1 TPTLPSNVVFLA
13 KAAAVVLLV
22 VSLVGFARI
31 GLMSATISTT
41 MQSSQ
46 LTSQISDARSSGAA
60 LEVSQSTLSNPTKVK
75 QQAGKLGMAAPE
87 TTGVITLDKDVV
99 ATDESGALSLS
110 KRCHSGWL
118 RGVKPMSDR
127 PHTPRGGALLAV
139 AEAPVVRTPSRPPR
153 GASGARLPP
162 GWWRSISTELNW
174 CSFPFSP
181 SPSSRA
187 VALRLAVRVR

>member
-1 TPTLPSNVVFLA
+1 MGAAPAYSYYPERAPERSPRERISVVPGRGTRTQTPTLPSNVVFLA

-87 TTGVITLDKDVV
+87 TAGVITLDKDVV

-110 KRCHSGWL
+110 KS
-118 RGVKPMSDR
+118 
-127 PHTPRGGALLAV
+127 V
-139 AEAPVVRTPSRPPR
+139 AIAAGSEA
-153 GASGARLPP
+153 
-162 GWWRSISTELNW
+162 
-174 CSFPFSP
+174 
-181 SPSSRA
+181 
-187 VALRLAVRVR
+187 

>member
-1 TPTLPSNVVFLA
+1 MGAAPAYSYYPERAPERSPRERISVVPGRGTRTQTPTLPSNVVFLA

-75 QQAGKLGMAAPE
+75 QQAGKLGCP
-87 TTGVITLDKDVV
+87 VLYVNSLCKDKVGDDI
-99 ATDESGALSLS
+99 A
-110 KRCHSGWL
+110 
-118 RGVKPMSDR
+118 
-127 PHTPRGGALLAV
+127 RGGAALFVEGTIVQEVPSGEENVLFV
-139 AEAPVVRTPSRPPR
+139 EA
-153 GASGARLPP
+153 
-162 GWWRSISTELNW
+162 
-174 CSFPFSP
+174 
-181 SPSSRA
+181 
-187 VALRLAVRVR
+187 

>member
-1 TPTLPSNVVFLA
+1 MGAAPAYSYYPERAPERSPRERISVVPGRGTRTQTPTLPSNVVFLA
-13 KAAAVVLLV
+13 KAAVVLLV

-110 KRCHSGWL
+110 KS
-118 RGVKPMSDR
+118 
-127 PHTPRGGALLAV
+127 V
-139 AEAPVVRTPSRPPR
+139 AIAAGSEA
-153 GASGARLPP
+153 
-162 GWWRSISTELNW
+162 
-174 CSFPFSP
+174 
-181 SPSSRA
+181 
-187 VALRLAVRVR
+187 

>member
-1 TPTLPSNVVFLA
+1 MGAAPAYSYYPERAPERSPRERISVVPGRGTRTQTPTLPSNVVFLA
-13 KAAAVVLLV
+13 KAVAVVLLV

-110 KRCHSGWL
+110 KS
-118 RGVKPMSDR
+118 
-127 PHTPRGGALLAV
+127 V
-139 AEAPVVRTPSRPPR
+139 AIAAGSEA
-153 GASGARLPP
+153 
-162 GWWRSISTELNW
+162 
-174 CSFPFSP
+174 
-181 SPSSRA
+181 
-187 VALRLAVRVR
+187 

>member
-1 TPTLPSNVVFLA
+1 MGAAPAYSYYPERAPERSPRERISVVPGRGTRTQTPTLPSNVVFLG

-110 KRCHSGWL
+110 KS
-118 RGVKPMSDR
+118 
-127 PHTPRGGALLAV
+127 V
-139 AEAPVVRTPSRPPR
+139 AIAAGSEA
-153 GASGARLPP
+153 
-162 GWWRSISTELNW
+162 
-174 CSFPFSP
+174 
-181 SPSSRA
+181 
-187 VALRLAVRVR
+187 

>member
-1 TPTLPSNVVFLA
+1 MGAAPAYSYYPERAPERSPRERISVVPGRGTRTQTPTLPSNVVFLA

-87 TTGVITLDKDVV
+87 TTGVITLVKDVV

-110 KRCHSGWL
+110 KS
-118 RGVKPMSDR
+118 
-127 PHTPRGGALLAV
+127 V
-139 AEAPVVRTPSRPPR
+139 AIAAGSEA
-153 GASGARLPP
+153 
-162 GWWRSISTELNW
+162 
-174 CSFPFSP
+174 
-181 SPSSRA
+181 
-187 VALRLAVRVR
+187 

>member
-1 TPTLPSNVVFLA
+1 MGAAPAYSYYPERAPERSPRERISVVPGRGTRTQTPTLPSNVVFLA

-75 QQAGKLGMAAPE
+75 QQAGKLGMSAPE

-110 KRCHSGWL
+110 KS
-118 RGVKPMSDR
+118 
-127 PHTPRGGALLAV
+127 V
-139 AEAPVVRTPSRPPR
+139 AIAAGSEA
-153 GASGARLPP
+153 
-162 GWWRSISTELNW
+162 
-174 CSFPFSP
+174 
-181 SPSSRA
+181 
-187 VALRLAVRVR
+187 

>member
-1 TPTLPSNVVFLA
+1 MGAAPAYSYYPERAPERSPRERISVVPGRGTRTQTPTLPSNVVFLA

-75 QQAGKLGMAAPE
+75 QRAGKLGMAAPE

-110 KRCHSGWL
+110 KS
-118 RGVKPMSDR
+118 
-127 PHTPRGGALLAV
+127 V
-139 AEAPVVRTPSRPPR
+139 AISAGSEA
-153 GASGARLPP
+153 
-162 GWWRSISTELNW
+162 
-174 CSFPFSP
+174 
-181 SPSSRA
+181 
-187 VALRLAVRVR
+187 

>member
-1 TPTLPSNVVFLA
+1 MGAAPAYSYYPERAPERSPRERISVVPGRGTRTQTPTLPSNVVFLA

-60 LEVSQSTLSNPTKVK
+60 LEASQSTLSNPTKVK

-110 KRCHSGWL
+110 KS
-118 RGVKPMSDR
+118 
-127 PHTPRGGALLAV
+127 V
-139 AEAPVVRTPSRPPR
+139 AIAAGSEA
-153 GASGARLPP
+153 
-162 GWWRSISTELNW
+162 
-174 CSFPFSP
+174 
-181 SPSSRA
+181 
-187 VALRLAVRVR
+187 

>member
-1 TPTLPSNVVFLA
+1 MGAAPAYSYYPERAPERSPRERISVVPGRGTRTQTPPLPSNVVFLA

-110 KRCHSGWL
+110 KS
-118 RGVKPMSDR
+118 
-127 PHTPRGGALLAV
+127 V
-139 AEAPVVRTPSRPPR
+139 AIAAGSEA
-153 GASGARLPP
+153 
-162 GWWRSISTELNW
+162 
-174 CSFPFSP
+174 
-181 SPSSRA
+181 
-187 VALRLAVRVR
+187 

>member
-1 TPTLPSNVVFLA
+1 MGAAPAYSYYPERAPERSPRERISVVPGRGARTQTPTLPSNVVFLA

-60 LEVSQSTLSNPTKVK
+60 LEASQSTLSNPTKVK
-75 QQAGKLGMAAPE
+75 QQAGKLDMAAPE

-110 KRCHSGWL
+110 KS
-118 RGVKPMSDR
+118 
-127 PHTPRGGALLAV
+127 V
-139 AEAPVVRTPSRPPR
+139 AIAAGSEA
-153 GASGARLPP
+153 
-162 GWWRSISTELNW
+162 
-174 CSFPFSP
+174 
-181 SPSSRA
+181 
-187 VALRLAVRVR
+187 

>member
-1 TPTLPSNVVFLA
+1 MGAAPAYSYYPERAPERSPRERISVVPGRGTRTQTPTLPSNVVFLA

-87 TTGVITLDKDVV
+87 ATGVIELGKDVV

-110 KRCHSGWL
+110 KSIAIAA
-118 RGVKPMSDR
+118 
-127 PHTPRGGALLAV
+127 GA
-139 AEAPVVRTPSRPPR
+139 
-153 GASGARLPP
+153 GA
-162 GWWRSISTELNW
+162 
-174 CSFPFSP
+174 
-181 SPSSRA
+181 
-187 VALRLAVRVR
+187 

>member
-1 TPTLPSNVVFLA
+1 MGAAPAYSYYPERAPERSPRERISVVPGRGTRTQTPTLPSNVVFLA

-60 LEVSQSTLSNPTKVK
+60 LEVSQSTLSNPTKVT

-110 KRCHSGWL
+110 KS
-118 RGVKPMSDR
+118 
-127 PHTPRGGALLAV
+127 V
-139 AEAPVVRTPSRPPR
+139 AIAAGSEA
-153 GASGARLPP
+153 
-162 GWWRSISTELNW
+162 
-174 CSFPFSP
+174 
-181 SPSSRA
+181 
-187 VALRLAVRVR
+187 

>member
-1 TPTLPSNVVFLA
+1 MGAAPAYSYYPERALERSPRERISVVPGRGTRTQTPTLPSNVVFLA

-60 LEVSQSTLSNPTKVK
+60 LEVSQSTLSNPTKVN

-110 KRCHSGWL
+110 KS
-118 RGVKPMSDR
+118 
-127 PHTPRGGALLAV
+127 V
-139 AEAPVVRTPSRPPR
+139 AIAAGSEA
-153 GASGARLPP
+153 
-162 GWWRSISTELNW
+162 
-174 CSFPFSP
+174 
-181 SPSSRA
+181 
-187 VALRLAVRVR
+187 

>member
-1 TPTLPSNVVFLA
+1 MGAAPAYSYYPERAPERSPRERISVVPGRGTRTQTPTLPSNVVFLA

-46 LTSQISDARSSGAA
+46 LTSQISDARCSGAA

-110 KRCHSGWL
+110 KS
-118 RGVKPMSDR
+118 
-127 PHTPRGGALLAV
+127 V
-139 AEAPVVRTPSRPPR
+139 AIAAGSEA
-153 GASGARLPP
+153 
-162 GWWRSISTELNW
+162 
-174 CSFPFSP
+174 
-181 SPSSRA
+181 
-187 VALRLAVRVR
+187 

>member
-1 TPTLPSNVVFLA
+1 MGAAPAYSYYPERAPERSPRERISVVPGRGTRTQTPTLPSNVVFLA

-60 LEVSQSTLSNPTKVK
+60 LEVSRSTLSNPTKVK

-110 KRCHSGWL
+110 KS
-118 RGVKPMSDR
+118 
-127 PHTPRGGALLAV
+127 V
-139 AEAPVVRTPSRPPR
+139 AIAAGSEA
-153 GASGARLPP
+153 
-162 GWWRSISTELNW
+162 
-174 CSFPFSP
+174 
-181 SPSSRA
+181 
-187 VALRLAVRVR
+187 

>member
-1 TPTLPSNVVFLA
+1 MHARDLYMQSKHRKGVGHGRSTSVFVLSRARTRTQPARAHQRRSGPRHPHADPHASVERLFLA

-75 QQAGKLGMAAPE
+75 QQAGKAGHGRPRDH
-87 TTGVITLDKDVV
+87 GVITLDKDVV

-110 KRCHSGWL
+110 KS
-118 RGVKPMSDR
+118 
-127 PHTPRGGALLAV
+127 V
-139 AEAPVVRTPSRPPR
+139 ARAAGSEA
-153 GASGARLPP
+153 
-162 GWWRSISTELNW
+162 
-174 CSFPFSP
+174 
-181 SPSSRA
+181 
-187 VALRLAVRVR
+187 

>member
-1 TPTLPSNVVFLA
+1 MGAAPAYSYYPERAPERSPRERISVGPGRGTRTQTPTLPSNVVFLA

-22 VSLVGFARI
+22 VSLVVFARI

-110 KRCHSGWL
+110 KS
-118 RGVKPMSDR
+118 
-127 PHTPRGGALLAV
+127 V
-139 AEAPVVRTPSRPPR
+139 AIAAGSEA
-153 GASGARLPP
+153 
-162 GWWRSISTELNW
+162 
-174 CSFPFSP
+174 
-181 SPSSRA
+181 
-187 VALRLAVRVR
+187 

>member
-1 TPTLPSNVVFLA
+1 MGAAPAYSYYPERAPERSPRERISVVPGRGTRTQTPTLPSNVVFLA

-75 QQAGKLGMAAPE
+75 QQAGKLGMAARE

-110 KRCHSGWL
+110 KS
-118 RGVKPMSDR
+118 
-127 PHTPRGGALLAV
+127 V
-139 AEAPVVRTPSRPPR
+139 AIAAGSEA
-153 GASGARLPP
+153 
-162 GWWRSISTELNW
+162 
-174 CSFPFSP
+174 
-181 SPSSRA
+181 
-187 VALRLAVRVR
+187 

>member
-1 TPTLPSNVVFLA
+1 MGAAPAYSYYPERAPERSPRERISVVPGRGTRTQTPTLPSNVVFLA

-75 QQAGKLGMAAPE
+75 QRAGKLGMAAPE

-110 KRCHSGWL
+110 KSVAIAAG
-118 RGVKPMSDR
+118 
-127 PHTPRGGALLAV
+127 
-139 AEAPVVRTPSRPPR
+139 AEA
-153 GASGARLPP
+153 
-162 GWWRSISTELNW
+162 
-174 CSFPFSP
+174 
-181 SPSSRA
+181 
-187 VALRLAVRVR
+187 

>member
-1 TPTLPSNVVFLA
+1 MGAAPAYSYYPERAPERSPRERISVVPGRGTRTQTPTLPSNVVFLA

-22 VSLVGFARI
+22 VSLVGFARS

-110 KRCHSGWL
+110 KS
-118 RGVKPMSDR
+118 
-127 PHTPRGGALLAV
+127 V
-139 AEAPVVRTPSRPPR
+139 AIAAGSEA
-153 GASGARLPP
+153 
-162 GWWRSISTELNW
+162 
-174 CSFPFSP
+174 
-181 SPSSRA
+181 
-187 VALRLAVRVR
+187 